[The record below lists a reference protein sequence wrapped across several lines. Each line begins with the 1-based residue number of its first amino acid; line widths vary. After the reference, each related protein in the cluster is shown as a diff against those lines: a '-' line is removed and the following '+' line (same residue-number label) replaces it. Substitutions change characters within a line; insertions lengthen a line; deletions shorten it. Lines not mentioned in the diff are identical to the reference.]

1 MEGFFF
7 LFNQKGTF
15 HVNEFPV
22 TQQPSSG
29 VPLMGQ
35 LHLAAGTTLTD
46 LLVFLAP

>member
-15 HVNEFPV
+15 HVHEFPV

-29 VPLMGQ
+29 VPPMGQ
-35 LHLAAGTTLTD
+35 LRLAAGTTLTD